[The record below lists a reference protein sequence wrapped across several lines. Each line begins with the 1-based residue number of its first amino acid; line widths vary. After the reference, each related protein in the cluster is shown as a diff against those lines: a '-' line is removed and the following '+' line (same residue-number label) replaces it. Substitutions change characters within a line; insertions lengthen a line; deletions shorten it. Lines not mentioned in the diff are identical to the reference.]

1 MGFRYGPYMN
11 RQAMPATLATMHRI
25 AWITAACIIDRHR
38 DNAIDVVQQRL
49 NELEEDRARG
59 GSSAE
64 LEYWCEIGRA
74 LLEILRATREVGEAS
89 H

>member
-1 MGFRYGPYMN
+1 MMLSYTIRDASSSIFTGS
-11 RQAMPATLATMHRI
+11 
-25 AWITAACIIDRHR
+25 AAALQC
-38 DNAIDVVQQRL
+38 QQRL
-49 NELEEDRARG
+49 NELEQDRARG